1 MSDTH
6 FFSPMAAVIPQSL
19 AVHIA
24 LGNMNKDETSPPK
37 SRMHE
42 HIEKMVYMIL
52 GGVITF
58 AINVAKDK
66 LLDTPDFA
74 LQASICAPV
83 TNMTAKLVNINTG
96 KEYPIENPAHPN
108 PVEVSFRNVGKKP
121 LENIEFVL
129 EFTANGEVDLQNQR
143 YATKPPVGFGRVTF
157 VDETPK
163 KKRIQI
169 ALLNPKDEFSYF
181 ADAVRPTTI
190 AAYSKAPGISF
201 YQLQGPGC
209 STW

>member
-1 MSDTH
+1 MV
-6 FFSPMAAVIPQSL
+6 AVIPQNL
-19 AVHIA
+19 AAYIV
-24 LGNMNKDETSPPK
+24 LGNMNKNEATPPK
-37 SRMHE
+37 SRMRE
-42 HIEKMVYMIL
+42 PIEKMVYMVL
-52 GGVITF
+52 GGVITV
-58 AINVAKDK
+58 ATGIAKDK

-83 TNMTAKLVNINTG
+83 TKITAKLVNINTG
-96 KEYPIENPAHPN
+96 KEYPIENPAFPN

-143 YATKPPVGFGRVTF
+143 YVTKPPVGFGKVTF

-181 ADAVRPTTI
+181 ADAVRPTII